1 MNFSLFCFPPPLGA
15 DYFLRTSF
23 SVTIEAFLLRI
34 RDVLWDG
41 LKSELSNWTY
51 RAKVPDYLA
60 VRFTNNGGY
69 SHNLSPKR
77 ERERER
83 EREGGGGRKGG
94 ALEEFFGASTT
105 WFSWGMERGSV
116 VANRAKMGTE
126 SKWLPFN
133 EGESLEY
140 HRALLGCFQH
150 SRTGLADEVDC
161 PLRNLLG

>member
-1 MNFSLFCFPPPLGA
+1 MARYVFFFVLFSSPLGA

-51 RAKVPDYLA
+51 RAKVPDHLA

-77 ERERER
+77 ER
-83 EREGGGGRKGG
+83 GGGGGEGG

-105 WFSWGMERGSV
+105 WFSWGTERGSV

>member
-1 MNFSLFCFPPPLGA
+1 MARYVFFFVLFSSPLGA

-51 RAKVPDYLA
+51 RAKVPDHLA

-77 ERERER
+77 ERGGGEG
-83 EREGGGGRKGG
+83 REGRWKNFLGRAQHG
-94 ALEEFFGASTT
+94 LHEERSGDQS
-105 WFSWGMERGSV
+105 SPIGPKWGLKVNDYHLMR
-116 VANRAKMGTE
+116 E
-126 SKWLPFN
+126 S
-133 EGESLEY
+133 
-140 HRALLGCFQH
+140 H
-150 SRTGLADEVDC
+150 
-161 PLRNLLG
+161 

>member
-1 MNFSLFCFPPPLGA
+1 MARYVFFFVLFSSPLGA

-51 RAKVPDYLA
+51 RAKVPDHLA

-77 ERERER
+77 
-83 EREGGGGRKGG
+83 GGGGEGKGG
-94 ALEEFFGASTT
+94 AWEEFFGAST
-105 WFSWGMERGSV
+105 WFSGVTERGSV
-116 VANRAKMGTE
+116 FANKAKMGTE
-126 SKWLPFN
+126 SK
-133 EGESLEY
+133 
-140 HRALLGCFQH
+140 
-150 SRTGLADEVDC
+150 
-161 PLRNLLG
+161 

>member
-1 MNFSLFCFPPPLGA
+1 MARYVFFFVLFSSPLGA

-77 ERERER
+77 ER
-83 EREGGGGRKGG
+83 GGGRGG
-94 ALEEFFGASTT
+94 RGVGRIFWGEHNIVFMRNGA
-105 WFSWGMERGSV
+105 GI
-116 VANRAKMGTE
+116 
-126 SKWLPFN
+126 
-133 EGESLEY
+133 
-140 HRALLGCFQH
+140 
-150 SRTGLADEVDC
+150 SR
-161 PLRNLLG
+161 RQ

>member
-1 MNFSLFCFPPPLGA
+1 MARYVFFFVLFSSPLGA

-77 ERERER
+77 
-83 EREGGGGRKGG
+83 GGGGKGREG
-94 ALEEFFGASTT
+94 
-105 WFSWGMERGSV
+105 RGK
-116 VANRAKMGTE
+116 NFLGRAHG
-126 SKWLPFN
+126 
-133 EGESLEY
+133 
-140 HRALLGCFQH
+140 FQ
-150 SRTGLADEVDC
+150 G
-161 PLRNLLG
+161 

>member
-83 EREGGGGRKGG
+83 ERGGGGGEREGRWKNFLGRAQHG
-94 ALEEFFGASTT
+94 FHEERSGDQS
-105 WFSWGMERGSV
+105 SPIGPKWGLKVNDYHLMR
-116 VANRAKMGTE
+116 E
-126 SKWLPFN
+126 S
-133 EGESLEY
+133 
-140 HRALLGCFQH
+140 H
-150 SRTGLADEVDC
+150 
-161 PLRNLLG
+161 

>member
-1 MNFSLFCFPPPLGA
+1 MYFSLFCFPPPLGA

-51 RAKVPDYLA
+51 RAKVPDHLA

-77 ERERER
+77 E
-83 EREGGGGRKGG
+83 GGGRGKGG
-94 ALEEFFGASTT
+94 ASEEFFGAST
-105 WFSWGMERGSV
+105 WFSGVTGRGSV
-116 VANRAKMGTE
+116 FANRAKMGTE
-126 SKWLPFN
+126 SK
-133 EGESLEY
+133 
-140 HRALLGCFQH
+140 
-150 SRTGLADEVDC
+150 
-161 PLRNLLG
+161 

>member
-1 MNFSLFCFPPPLGA
+1 M
-15 DYFLRTSF
+15 
-23 SVTIEAFLLRI
+23 LRI

-83 EREGGGGRKGG
+83 EREGGGEKGRGVGRIFWGEHNMVFMRNG
-94 ALEEFFGASTT
+94 AGI
-105 WFSWGMERGSV
+105 
-116 VANRAKMGTE
+116 
-126 SKWLPFN
+126 
-133 EGESLEY
+133 
-140 HRALLGCFQH
+140 
-150 SRTGLADEVDC
+150 SR
-161 PLRNLLG
+161 RQ

>member
-1 MNFSLFCFPPPLGA
+1 MARYVFFFVLFSSPLGA

-77 ERERER
+77 ERGGG
-83 EREGGGGRKGG
+83 GGGGRGVGRIFWGEHNMVFMRNG
-94 ALEEFFGASTT
+94 AGI
-105 WFSWGMERGSV
+105 
-116 VANRAKMGTE
+116 
-126 SKWLPFN
+126 
-133 EGESLEY
+133 
-140 HRALLGCFQH
+140 
-150 SRTGLADEVDC
+150 SR
-161 PLRNLLG
+161 RQ

>member
-1 MNFSLFCFPPPLGA
+1 MARYVFFFVLFSSPLGA

-77 ERERER
+77 ER
-83 EREGGGGRKGG
+83 GGVGRIFWGEHNMVFTRNG
-94 ALEEFFGASTT
+94 AGI
-105 WFSWGMERGSV
+105 
-116 VANRAKMGTE
+116 
-126 SKWLPFN
+126 
-133 EGESLEY
+133 
-140 HRALLGCFQH
+140 
-150 SRTGLADEVDC
+150 SR
-161 PLRNLLG
+161 RQ

>member
-1 MNFSLFCFPPPLGA
+1 MARYVFFFVLFSSPLGA

-77 ERERER
+77 GEGG
-83 EREGGGGRKGG
+83 REGRGVGRIFWGEHMVFRGNG
-94 ALEEFFGASTT
+94 AGI
-105 WFSWGMERGSV
+105 
-116 VANRAKMGTE
+116 
-126 SKWLPFN
+126 
-133 EGESLEY
+133 SL
-140 HRALLGCFQH
+140 R
-150 SRTGLADEVDC
+150 
-161 PLRNLLG
+161 

>member
-1 MNFSLFCFPPPLGA
+1 MLGCKRVKFTKVKTWLGIYFSLFSSPLGA

-51 RAKVPDYLA
+51 RAKVPDHLA

-77 ERERER
+77 
-83 EREGGGGRKGG
+83 GGGGREGRG
-94 ALEEFFGASTT
+94 VGRIF
-105 WFSWGMERGSV
+105 WGEHMVFRG
-116 VANRAKMGTE
+116 NRAGI
-126 SKWLPFN
+126 
-133 EGESLEY
+133 SL
-140 HRALLGCFQH
+140 R
-150 SRTGLADEVDC
+150 
-161 PLRNLLG
+161 

>member
-1 MNFSLFCFPPPLGA
+1 MARYVFFFVLFSSPLGA

-77 ERERER
+77 GGGG
-83 EREGGGGRKGG
+83 EREGRGVGR
-94 ALEEFFGASTT
+94 GAST
-105 WFSWGMERGSV
+105 WFSGVTERGSV
-116 VANRAKMGTE
+116 FANKAKMGTE
-126 SKWLPFN
+126 SK
-133 EGESLEY
+133 
-140 HRALLGCFQH
+140 
-150 SRTGLADEVDC
+150 
-161 PLRNLLG
+161 